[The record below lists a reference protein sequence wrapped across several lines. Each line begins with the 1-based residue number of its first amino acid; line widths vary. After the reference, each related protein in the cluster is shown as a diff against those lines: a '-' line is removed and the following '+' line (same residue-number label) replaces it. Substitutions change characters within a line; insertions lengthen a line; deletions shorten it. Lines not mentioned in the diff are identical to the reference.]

1 MKKVTMKQLLFL
13 VLFLFGVAGTSQAQV
28 CKLPNSDDTVEVF
41 SATFEGNNKV
51 KVVVS
56 NDSQE
61 VSANVTVTVRVTYVG
76 TRDKITKEF
85 TDKGRALPNQSTEIL
100 IAIDETCNGRM
111 PKSVEAISITGT
123 KCK

>member
-13 VLFLFGVAGTSQAQV
+13 VLFLFGVAESSQAQV
-28 CKLPNSDDTVEVF
+28 CKLPNSDDNVEVF
-41 SATFEGNNKV
+41 SATLDGTNKV

-61 VSANVTVTVRVTYVG
+61 VSANVTVKVKVTYGNGVS
-76 TRDKITKEF
+76 KEF
-85 TDKGRALPNQSTEIL
+85 TGKGLAKPNNSSEIL
-100 IAIDETCNGRM
+100 IIIDEKIGGYTPR
-111 PKSVEAISITGT
+111 SVEAISITGT